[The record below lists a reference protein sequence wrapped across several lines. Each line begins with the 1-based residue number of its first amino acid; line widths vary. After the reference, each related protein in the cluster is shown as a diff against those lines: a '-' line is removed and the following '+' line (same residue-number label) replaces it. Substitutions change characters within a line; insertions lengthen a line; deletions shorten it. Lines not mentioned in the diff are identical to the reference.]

1 MKVAVIGAGVHG
13 ACSARAL
20 ALAGH
25 EVHVY
30 EQFEVGHSRGSSHG
44 TSRIIRRAYADLYYA
59 ELMGEVFPLWE
70 EFEQQLGKQVLHRCG
85 LLIFGQST
93 DPWFRNARA
102 SLIST
107 STPFEAMGPIDV
119 ARRFGGFHLEPDEEA
134 LFEEGAGFLKAERV
148 IRGALAVAMENGAKV
163 LEGVRAQ
170 PTDDGVIE
178 GTKYDA
184 LVVCAGAWIRQ
195 FVPLPTQVRLQHFA
209 YFTVEEGLPP
219 MAWVEANDD
228 HFYGFP
234 DYGRGAKIGLHR
246 YGPEVNPSDGPFKP
260 NPDVIREIGEVAR
273 FRLGVSPAPR
283 ESFTC
288 LYTVLPGEEF
298 AVGALPM
305 KVPAFFASACSGHG
319 FKFGIWI
326 GRLMRDLVEGNTS
339 LEAHS
344 RFAPPAGVLQGG
356 EEEQRA

>member
-1 MKVAVIGAGVHG
+1 VKVAVIGAGVHG

-30 EQFEVGHSRGSSHG
+30 EQFDVGHSRGSSHG
-44 TSRIIRRAYADLYYA
+44 TSRIIRRAYADPYYA

-70 EFEQQLGKQVLHRCG
+70 EFEQQLGEPLLHRCG

-93 DPWFRNARA
+93 DEWFRNART
-102 SLIST
+102 SLTST

-148 IRGALAVAMENGAKV
+148 IRGALEVAKENGAKV
-163 LEGVRAQ
+163 LEGVLAQ
-170 PTDDGVIE
+170 PADDGVIE
-178 GTKYDA
+178 GTQYDA

-195 FVPLPTQVRLQHFA
+195 FVPLPAEVRFQHFA
-209 YFTVEEGLPP
+209 YFTLSGGLPP
-219 MAWVEANDD
+219 MAWVEAKED

-234 DYGRGAKIGLHR
+234 DYGRGAKVGLHR
-246 YGPEVNPSDGPFKP
+246 YGPEVDPSQGPFQP
-260 NPDVIREIGEVAR
+260 NPEVIREIGEVAR
-273 FRLGVSPAPR
+273 FRLGANPTPR

-319 FKFGIWI
+319 FKFGVWI
-326 GRLMRDLVEGNTS
+326 GRLMRDLVEGKTTLEQHPRFTKLTQGNT
-339 LEAHS
+339 
-344 RFAPPAGVLQGG
+344 GVSS
-356 EEEQRA
+356 